1 MELQSIQVKNFQGV
15 SNISVAVNAPVLLVT
30 GHNGAGKSSLRDAI
44 RLALTGA
51 ASRVSLKKDY
61 GNMIKDGTKKA
72 DVIIGTEEGAYNYAL
87 PAAKGVHSDNPY
99 LPLCIDATAFAS
111 MKADDRRKALFE
123 LSGCTINANKVRE
136 MLLAEKCDPKLTE
149 QILPMLRSGFPA
161 AEAEAK
167 ERASQARGAWKQVTG
182 ETYGSQKAESW
193 EAPAVEVPDIAV
205 IDELKGQLE
214 QNQIAI
220 NEKNQLI
227 GTAKAAIANE
237 ANFQNRIA
245 QLEEQAGKVE
255 RIKAKQA
262 TDEKSLTEVQQLIN
276 EAEQAALSQEALPCP
291 CCQTLLV
298 YSRAEHAFI
307 DATTLSTKAGDAGI
321 AKLEEY
327 RNSATML
334 QRTIANNQR
343 DLLNAENAAQQ
354 LQELQ
359 ASAAASSESSATNI
373 EALQG
378 DINDL
383 NDARQDL
390 LGRINDLQEQQFAA
404 AQTLTKTKD
413 AARHHAEVLAW
424 TTIAEQMA
432 PSGIPA
438 NILSQALKPFQN
450 LIDNINSLV
459 PRWPAVGI
467 TPDMELVAGHRSYGL
482 LSESEQWRVQA
493 VITLALAQLSGINLV
508 VLDRFDVLDP
518 VSRVEL
524 MEALCDLSDQN
535 QHLQVVMLGTL
546 AKPAAGLPDSYIQQI
561 WLEAGVVAEAKQEQ
575 AA

>member
-72 DVIIGTEEGAYNYAL
+72 DVIIGTDEGAYNYAL

-99 LPLCIDATAFAS
+99 LPLCIDAAAFAS

-193 EAPAVEVPDIAV
+193 EAPAVEVPDLAV
-205 IDELKGQLE
+205 IDELKSQLE
-214 QNQIAI
+214 QNQAAI

-227 GTAKAAIANE
+227 GTAKAAISNQANL
-237 ANFQNRIA
+237 QNRIA
-245 QLEEQAGKVE
+245 QLEEQSGKVD
-255 RIKAKQA
+255 RIKAKQI
-262 TDEKSLTEVQQLIN
+262 TDEQSLADVQQLIS

-354 LQELQ
+354 LKELQ
-359 ASAAASSESSATNI
+359 ESAAASAESSATDI

-383 NDARQDL
+383 TDARQDL

>member
-1 MELQSIQVKNFQGV
+1 
-15 SNISVAVNAPVLLVT
+15 VAVNAPVLLVT

>member
-1 MELQSIQVKNFQGV
+1 MELQHIQIKNFQGV
-15 SNISVAVNAPVLLVT
+15 SNVSVAVNAPVLLVT

-61 GNMIKDGTKKA
+61 GSMIKDGTKKA
-72 DVIIGTEEGAYNYAL
+72 DVIIGTDEGAYNYAL
-87 PAAKGVHSDNPY
+87 PTAKGVHSDNPY
-99 LPLCIDATAFAS
+99 LPLCIDAVAFAS

-123 LSGCTINANKVRE
+123 LSGCTINAAKVRE
-136 MLLAEKCDPKLTE
+136 MLLAEKCDPALTE

-193 EAPAVEVPDIAV
+193 EAPAVEVPDLAV

-214 QNQIAI
+214 QNQAAI

-227 GTAKAAIANE
+227 GTAKAAISNQANL
-237 ANFQNRIA
+237 QNRIA

-255 RIKAKQA
+255 RIKAKQI
-262 TDEKSLTEVQQLIN
+262 TDEQSLADVQQLIS

-307 DATTLSTKAGDAGI
+307 DAKTLSTKAGDAGI

-343 DLLNAENAAQQ
+343 DLLAAESAAQQ
-354 LQELQ
+354 LKELQ
-359 ASAAASSESSATNI
+359 ESAAASAESSATDI

-383 NDARQDL
+383 SDARQDL

-450 LIDNINSLV
+450 LLDNINSLV

>member
-15 SNISVAVNAPVLLVT
+15 STVSVAVNAPVLLVT

-44 RLALTGA
+44 RLALTGT

-72 DVIIGTEEGAYNYAL
+72 DVIIGTDEGAYNYAL
-87 PAAKGVHSDNPY
+87 PTAKGVHSDNPY
-99 LPLCIDATAFAS
+99 LPLCIDAAAFAS

-123 LSGCTINANKVRE
+123 LSGCTINAGKVRE
-136 MLLAEKCDPKLTE
+136 MLLAEKCDPALTE

-193 EAPAVEVPDIAV
+193 EAPAVEVPDLAV
-205 IDELKGQLE
+205 IDELKALLE
-214 QNQIAI
+214 QNQAAI

-227 GTAKAAIANE
+227 GSAKAAIANQT
-237 ANFQNRIA
+237 NLQNRIA
-245 QLEEQAGKVE
+245 QLEEQAGKIE
-255 RIKAKQA
+255 RIKAKQL
-262 TDEKSLTEVQQLIN
+262 TDENSLAEVQQLIN

-343 DLLNAENAAQQ
+343 DLLAAENAAQQ
-354 LQELQ
+354 LKELQ
-359 ASAAASSESSATNI
+359 ESAPGSAESLNADI
-373 EALQG
+373 EALQEQLKNLG
-378 DINDL
+378 YEKIRTQGELDE
-383 NDARQDL
+383 L
-390 LGRINDLQEQQFAA
+390 LAVQLAA
-404 AQTLTKTKD
+404 GQTVLKTKN
-413 AARHHAEVLAW
+413 AARHHTEVLAW

-561 WLEAGVVAEAKQEQ
+561 WLEAGVIAESKQEQ

>member
-15 SNISVAVNAPVLLVT
+15 SNVSVAVNAPVLLVT

-72 DVIIGTEEGAYNYAL
+72 DVIIGTDEGAYNYAL

-99 LPLCIDATAFAS
+99 LPLCIDAAAFAG

-136 MLLAEKCDPKLTE
+136 MLLAEKCDPALTE

-193 EAPAVEVPDIAV
+193 EAPAVEVPDLAV

-214 QNQIAI
+214 QNQAAI

-227 GTAKAAIANE
+227 GTAKAAISNQANL
-237 ANFQNRIA
+237 QNRIA

-255 RIKAKQA
+255 RIKAKQI
-262 TDEKSLTEVQQLIN
+262 TDDKSLADVQQLIN

-298 YSRAEHAFI
+298 YSRTEHAFI

-354 LQELQ
+354 LKELQ
-359 ASAAASSESSATNI
+359 ESTAASAESSATDI

-383 NDARQDL
+383 TDARQDL

>member
-1 MELQSIQVKNFQGV
+1 M
-15 SNISVAVNAPVLLVT
+15 AVNAPVLLVT

>member
-1 MELQSIQVKNFQGV
+1 MELQHIQIKNFQGV
-15 SNISVAVNAPVLLVT
+15 STVSVAVNAPVLLVT

-61 GNMIKDGTKKA
+61 GSMIKDGTKKA
-72 DVIIGTEEGAYNYAL
+72 DVIIGTDEGAYNYAL
-87 PAAKGVHSDNPY
+87 PTAKGVHSDNPY

-123 LSGCTINANKVRE
+123 LSGCTINAAKVRE
-136 MLLAEKCDPKLTE
+136 MLLAEKCDPALTE
-149 QILPMLRSGFPA
+149 QILPMLRSSFPA

-167 ERASQARGAWKQVTG
+167 ERTSQARGAWKQVTG
-182 ETYGSQKAESW
+182 EVYGSQKAESW
-193 EAPAVEVPDIAV
+193 EAPAVETPAV
-205 IDELKGQLE
+205 EAIENLKQQLAE
-214 QNQIAI
+214 NQKQTAAKHQQMGSLKAALQNKANLDNQIA
-220 NEKNQLI
+220 ELKL
-227 GTAKAAIANE
+227 
-237 ANFQNRIA
+237 
-245 QLEEQAGKVE
+245 QAGKVE
-255 RIKAKQA
+255 RIKAKQI
-262 TDEKSLTEVQQLIN
+262 TDENSLADVQQLIN

-343 DLLNAENAAQQ
+343 DLAAAEHAAQQ
-354 LQELQ
+354 LANMTVSDETL
-359 ASAAASSESSATNI
+359 SAHHV

-383 NDARQDL
+383 DDMRQGIQGEL
-390 LGRINDLQEQQFAA
+390 NDLVEQQIAA
-404 AQTLTKTKD
+404 AQAHSKTVD
-413 AARHHAEVLAW
+413 AARQHVLVVDWAK
-424 TTIAEQMA
+424 IAEQMA

-438 NILSQALKPFQN
+438 NILSQALKPLQN

-535 QHLQVVMLGTL
+535 KHLQVVMLGTL

>member
-1 MELQSIQVKNFQGV
+1 MELQHIQIKNFQGV
-15 SNISVAVNAPVLLVT
+15 SNVSVAVNAPVLLVT

-72 DVIIGTEEGAYNYAL
+72 DVIIGTDEGAYNYAL

-99 LPLCIDATAFAS
+99 LPLCIDAAAFAS

-123 LSGCTINANKVRE
+123 LSGCTINAAKVRE
-136 MLLAEKCDPKLTE
+136 MLLAEKCDPALTE

-193 EAPAVEVPDIAV
+193 EASAVEVPDLAV

-214 QNQIAI
+214 QNQAAI

-227 GTAKAAIANE
+227 GTAKAAISNQANL
-237 ANFQNRIA
+237 QNRVT

-255 RIKAKQA
+255 RIKAKQL
-262 TDEKSLTEVQQLIN
+262 TDENSLAEVQQLIN

-298 YSRAEHAFI
+298 YSRTEHAFI

-343 DLLNAENAAQQ
+343 DLLAAESAAQQ
-354 LQELQ
+354 LKELQ
-359 ASAAASSESSATNI
+359 DSAAASAESSATDI

-383 NDARQDL
+383 TDARQDL

-413 AARHHAEVLAW
+413 AARYHAEVLAW

-467 TPDMELVAGHRSYGL
+467 TPDMELAAGHRSYGL

>member
-1 MELQSIQVKNFQGV
+1 MELQSIQIKNFQGV
-15 SNISVAVNAPVLLVT
+15 STVSVAVNAPVLLVT

-61 GNMIKDGTKKA
+61 GSMIKDGTKKA
-72 DVIIGTEEGAYNYAL
+72 DVIIGTDEGAYNYAL

-99 LPLCIDATAFAS
+99 LPLCIDAAAFAS
-111 MKADDRRKALFE
+111 MKPDDRRKALFE

-136 MLLAEKCDPKLTE
+136 MLLAEKCDPALTE

-167 ERASQARGAWKQVTG
+167 ERTSQARGAWKQVTG
-182 ETYGSQKAESW
+182 EVYGSQKAENW
-193 EAPAVEVPDIAV
+193 EAPAVEAPAV
-205 IDELKGQLE
+205 EAIEHLKQQLAE
-214 QNQIAI
+214 NQKQTAAKHQQMGSLKAALQNKANLDNQIA
-220 NEKNQLI
+220 ELKL
-227 GTAKAAIANE
+227 
-237 ANFQNRIA
+237 
-245 QLEEQAGKVE
+245 QAGKIE
-255 RIKAKQA
+255 RIKAKQI
-262 TDEKSLTEVQQLIN
+262 TDEKSLAVVQQQIH
-276 EAEQAALSQEALPCP
+276 EAEQASLSQQALPCP
-291 CCQTLLV
+291 CCQAMLV
-298 YSRAEHAFI
+298 YSPTERALI

-343 DLLNAENAAQQ
+343 DLAAAEHAAQQ
-354 LQELQ
+354 L
-359 ASAAASSESSATNI
+359 ASMKADDETLSAHHV

-383 NDARQDL
+383 DELRQGIQGEL
-390 LGRINDLQEQQFAA
+390 NDLVEQQIAA
-404 AQTLTKTKD
+404 AQAHSKTVD
-413 AARHHAEVLAW
+413 AARQHMLVVDWAK
-424 TTIAEQMA
+424 IADQMA

-561 WLEAGVVAEAKQEQ
+561 WLEAGVVAESKQEQ

>member
-15 SNISVAVNAPVLLVT
+15 SNVSVAVNAPVLLVT

-51 ASRVSLKKDY
+51 ASRVTLKKDY

-72 DVIIGTEEGAYNYAL
+72 DVIIGTDEGAYNYAL
-87 PAAKGVHSDNPY
+87 PTAKGVHSDNPY

-136 MLLAEKCDPKLTE
+136 MLLAEKCDPALTE
-149 QILPMLRSGFPA
+149 QILPMLRSGFPS

-167 ERASQARGAWKQVTG
+167 ERTSQARGAWKQVTG
-182 ETYGSQKAESW
+182 EVYGSQKAENW
-193 EAPAVEVPDIAV
+193 EAPAVEAPAV
-205 IDELKGQLE
+205 EAIEHLKQQLAE
-214 QNQIAI
+214 NQKQTAAKHQQMGSLKAALQNKANLDNQIA
-220 NEKNQLI
+220 ELKL
-227 GTAKAAIANE
+227 
-237 ANFQNRIA
+237 
-245 QLEEQAGKVE
+245 QAGKTE
-255 RIKAKQA
+255 RIKAKQI
-262 TDEKSLTEVQQLIN
+262 TDEKSLADVQQQIH
-276 EAEQAALSQEALPCP
+276 EAEQASLSQQALPCP
-291 CCQTLLV
+291 CCQAMLV
-298 YSRAEHAFI
+298 FSPAERALI

-343 DLLNAENAAQQ
+343 DLAAAEHAAQQ
-354 LQELQ
+354 L
-359 ASAAASSESSATNI
+359 ASMKADDETLSAHHV

-383 NDARQDL
+383 DDLRQGIQGEL
-390 LGRINDLQEQQFAA
+390 NDLVEQQIAA
-404 AQTLTKTKD
+404 AQAHSKTVD
-413 AARHHAEVLAW
+413 AARQHMLVVDWAK
-424 TTIAEQMA
+424 IADQMA

>member
-1 MELQSIQVKNFQGV
+1 MELQSIQIKNFQGV
-15 SNISVAVNAPVLLVT
+15 SNVSVAVNAPVLLVT

-72 DVIIGTEEGAYNYAL
+72 DVIIGTDEGAYNYAL
-87 PAAKGVHSDNPY
+87 PTAKGVHSDNPY
-99 LPLCIDATAFAS
+99 LPLCIDAAAFAS

-136 MLLAEKCDPKLTE
+136 MLLAEKCDPALTE

-167 ERASQARGAWKQVTG
+167 ERTSQARGAWKQVTG

-193 EAPAVEVPDIAV
+193 EAPAVEAPAV
-205 IDELKGQLE
+205 EAIEHLKQQLAE
-214 QNQIAI
+214 NQKQTAAKHQQMGSLKAALQNKANLDNQIA
-220 NEKNQLI
+220 ELKL
-227 GTAKAAIANE
+227 
-237 ANFQNRIA
+237 
-245 QLEEQAGKVE
+245 QAGKIE
-255 RIKAKQA
+255 RIKAKQV
-262 TDEKSLTEVQQLIN
+262 TDEKSLADVQQLIN
-276 EAEQAALSQEALPCP
+276 EAEQASLSQQALPCP
-291 CCQTLLV
+291 CCQAMLV
-298 YSRAEHAFI
+298 YSPTERALI

-343 DLLNAENAAQQ
+343 DLAAAEHAAQQ
-354 LQELQ
+354 L
-359 ASAAASSESSATNI
+359 ASMKADDETLSAHHV

-383 NDARQDL
+383 DDLRQGIQGEL
-390 LGRINDLQEQQFAA
+390 NDLVEQQIAA
-404 AQTLTKTKD
+404 AQAHSKTVD
-413 AARHHAEVLAW
+413 AARQHMLVVDWAK
-424 TTIAEQMA
+424 IAEQMA